1 MTKPELGTKRLCA
14 HCVAKFYDLHHS
26 PSTWPKCGGVF
37 ETTGASPRSSTKAAP
52 EAVPKVEPVLA
63 EIPEAQLVSLE
74 EDDPEGEQGLGAAA
88 ELEDV
93 VALDAGRSSPGG
105 SPYGRGD
112 IDPDPTKPGLEVEIT
127 IDDPAVFTTPWS
139 GLATYGHVRGEW
151 P

>member
-14 HCVAKFYDLHHS
+14 HCGAKFYDLHHS

-93 VALDAGRSSPGG
+93 VALDDAALIEESEQEDAGD
-105 SPYGRGD
+105 D
-112 IDPDPTKPGLEVEIT
+112 IEEENDVE
-127 IDDPAVFTTPWS
+127 D
-139 GLATYGHVRGEW
+139 GN
-151 P
+151 